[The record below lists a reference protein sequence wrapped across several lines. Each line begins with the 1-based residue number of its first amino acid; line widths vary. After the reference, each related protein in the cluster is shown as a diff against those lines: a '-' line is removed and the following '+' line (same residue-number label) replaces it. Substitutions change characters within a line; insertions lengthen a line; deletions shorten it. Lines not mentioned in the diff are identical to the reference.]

1 MFAGCEAIA
10 SFVFAS
16 TDLDSFGVVKL
27 GFAAPLLTTFDV
39 LEFGV
44 VGEAGAANDGGAND
58 GGANDGIDWL
68 GIANPDGADFSSAA
82 EASRGGV
89 GVDAIVGSAIVG
101 SGATPVPTVIL
112 RLAALATVLLAPVL
126 LASGDDGLFAERAGA
141 FVLLGFSEGI
151 LIRIP
156 PTEDSDEP

>member
-1 MFAGCEAIA
+1 VFAGCEAIA
-10 SFVFAS
+10 SFVFVS
-16 TDLDSFGVVKL
+16 TDFDSFGVVKL
-27 GFAAPLLTTFDV
+27 GFATPLLTTFDV

-44 VGEAGAANDGGAND
+44 VGEAGAAND

-126 LASGDDGLFAERAGA
+126 LAGGDDGLFAERAGA